1 MFSEA
6 CVSHSVDIGGC
17 LPTGGSAYLGVLST
31 SGVCLLRQA
40 LPTGGLP
47 TRADSAY

>member
-1 MFSEA
+1 MFLEA
-6 CVSHSVDIGGC
+6 CVSHSVDRGV
-17 LPTGGSAYLGVLST
+17 SAYLGVLST

-47 TRADSAY
+47 SWAGYTY